1 FAVTEA
7 AHRAVEAAIAYL
19 RDVRTQPAWRDVPAV
34 VRERFAEPLP
44 RGPQPLAEVLR
55 LVSQDAMPYPMGN
68 VHPRFWAWYM
78 GSSNLTGALADFL
91 AAIQGSNL
99 GGGNHAAVLIER
111 QVIDWCRE
119 MVGFPAGASG
129 TLTSG
134 GSMANLLGLTV
145 ARNVKAGITSA
156 SRALRQCPSRCAF
169 TVGTRYTPAIA
180 RPSRRS
186 AWETRPCVVSKRT
199 PLFASMFQ
207 R

>member
-1 FAVTEA
+1 MEAVRADVEVAAEESLDPADWFAVTEA
-7 AHRAVEAAIAYL
+7 AHRVVDEAIAYL
-19 RDVRTQPAWRDVPAV
+19 RDVCTQPAWRDVPAV

-145 ARNVKAGITSA
+145 ARNVKAGIDIREQGVA
-156 SRALRQCPSRCAF
+156 AMPKPLRFYGSDQIHSCH
-169 TVGTRYTPAIA
+169 
-180 RPSRRS
+180 RR
-186 AWETRPCVVSKRT
+186 
-199 PLFASMFQ
+199 
-207 R
+207 